1 MVGEGHVIGDHSY
14 DHMAHNTIN
23 DSPRCVLNILVF
35 TKIQVLL
42 FQKCLCWSG
51 RWHHLVWSEEYWP
64 CYSGTQRSWSAKT
77 IIVIFLQIILSQ
89 ATRRMPSTLWRTP
102 CGTTSDSPSL
112 TTGGWGLSSMT
123 ATPVQS
129 QHPRE
134 SELKTKYS
142 VCEVIITFSNGVE
155 LAKALNNEGASVFGW
170 DMEWNMNYNINRL

>member
-1 MVGEGHVIGDHSY
+1 MTTWHITLSMTPLGVSWTSWYSLKYKFYCFRNAYVGLDDDITWFGQKSIDPATLALKEAGQQ
-14 DHMAHNTIN
+14 
-23 DSPRCVLNILVF
+23 
-35 TKIQVLL
+35 KL
-42 FQKCLCWSG
+42 F
-51 RWHHLVWSEEYWP
+51 
-64 CYSGTQRSWSAKT
+64 
-77 IIVIFLQIILSQ
+77 IVIILQIILSQ